1 MGADV
6 SIGVD
11 QEGSEMNS
19 FSALHFV
26 EALEMWD
33 FLEKPSRAYREGRHP
48 NLLEMVH
55 TLEEKKRELDRLTAN
70 GASVLEQVKR
80 TWDVIDSIIIFP
92 RISLSMLREALSEGC
107 LAFPAL
113 FAVREMVVNEA
124 DFECAIV
131 LAALSSV
138 E

>member
-6 SIGVD
+6 SIGAD
-11 QEGSEMNS
+11 QKRSEMNS

-26 EALEMWD
+26 EAWEMWD
-33 FLEKPSRAYREGRHP
+33 FLDTPSRAYREGKHP

-55 TLEEKKRELDRLTAN
+55 TLEEKKRELERLTVN
-70 GASVLEQVKR
+70 GASVLEQVKS

-92 RISLSMLREALSEGC
+92 RISPSMLRDALSAAC

-113 FAVREMVVNEA
+113 FAVREMVVNQA
-124 DFECAIV
+124 DLECAVV